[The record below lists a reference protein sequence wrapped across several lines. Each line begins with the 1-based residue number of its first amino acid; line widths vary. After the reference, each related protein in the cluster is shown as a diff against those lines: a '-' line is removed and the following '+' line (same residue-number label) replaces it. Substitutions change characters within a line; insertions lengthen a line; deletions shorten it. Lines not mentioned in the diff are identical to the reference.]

1 MKNGKAPKE
10 KTGETLNERILEAD
24 IAPINQEDERRMEAH
39 DTLAIMLNNMGG
51 DETGT
56 AKLDKAYN
64 DLASLLTDWPEG
76 SSHISQMSQA
86 MSQLA
91 GDQAENMTASE
102 VKEKIESVLEY
113 INDFKKIIEIFSTAN
128 DERKPSYQVD
138 LAKHT
143 PSIKDTINSLERNDN
158 QMITAEQAYSTIIEH
173 EWQHLALSRA
183 LSIVVSD
190 DYYCDVAIFKGFVE
204 EAKPAIK
211 YLDSDSIDKLY
222 EEIIYMV
229 THKKDPYIINDEE
242 IEKVRNSFSL
252 GDDKAEQLKKDLKK
266 MLIRYKTTS
275 IKNESTEKSLKRWYK
290 KMVKEYITTSADEK
304 INSEKYEVPTDKTE
318 QAFKLLSP
326 EGLFNIDKGN
336 SVPVI
341 VPMQVTYNGKPTIIT
356 AKEEDFALLV
366 STLYNRARIQ
376 GKAKKGYFIIT
387 FNDLAAHYYGH
398 LDDPNYKLKVRE
410 MKEIEDMIEKGR
422 FTRVIAD
429 ITQEAARYF
438 SRDNKKKYGYRKGGS
453 VTIDGTLISG
463 DVITAKAPNGFEVKA
478 LRIRGESAYFEYCRD
493 TRGLLSYPGYL
504 RKMIVQGKM
513 KKINGVYQAGARTRK
528 PKYYDDFY
536 YALLRD
542 VTLRKEGRLR
552 TDRIS
557 IEEEKPGMKLNIYQ
571 RAGVPAPSEAEKHGM
586 KKKQLM
592 RNYREAIELG
602 LDNLQAHKYIRGYK
616 SYYKKG
622 THSIA
627 GYEIE
632 FYKADQSKREEA
644 RKAAKKKK

>member
-1 MKNGKAPKE
+1 
-10 KTGETLNERILEAD
+10 
-24 IAPINQEDERRMEAH
+24 
-39 DTLAIMLNNMGG
+39 
-51 DETGT
+51 
-56 AKLDKAYN
+56 
-64 DLASLLTDWPEG
+64 
-76 SSHISQMSQA
+76 
-86 MSQLA
+86 
-91 GDQAENMTASE
+91 
-102 VKEKIESVLEY
+102 
-113 INDFKKIIEIFSTAN
+113 
-128 DERKPSYQVD
+128 
-138 LAKHT
+138 
-143 PSIKDTINSLERNDN
+143 
-158 QMITAEQAYSTIIEH
+158 
-173 EWQHLALSRA
+173 
-183 LSIVVSD
+183 
-190 DYYCDVAIFKGFVE
+190 
-204 EAKPAIK
+204 
-211 YLDSDSIDKLY
+211 
-222 EEIIYMV
+222 MV

-242 IEKVRNSFSL
+242 IEKVRNIFSL

-275 IKNESTEKSLKRWYK
+275 IENESTEKSLKRWYK
-290 KMVKEYITTSADEK
+290 KTVKEYSMNRADEK

-326 EGLFNIDKGN
+326 EGRFNITKSN

-398 LDDPNYKLKVRE
+398 LDDPNYKLKARE
-410 MKEIEDMIEKGR
+410 TKEIEDMIEKGR

-429 ITQEAARYF
+429 ITDEATRYF
-438 SRDNKKKYGYRKGGS
+438 SKDNKKKYGYKKGGS
-453 VTIDGTLISG
+453 VTIDGTLIAG

-493 TRGLLSYPGYL
+493 THGLLSYPREL

-513 KKINGVYQAGARTRK
+513 KKINGVYRAGARTRK

-536 YALLRD
+536 PVLIKD
-542 VTLRKEGRLR
+542 ITLRKEGRLR

-571 RAGVPAPSEAEKHGM
+571 RAGVPAPSEAENYGM
-586 KKKQLM
+586 KKIQLM
-592 RNYREAIELG
+592 RNYREAIEMG
-602 LDNLQAHKYIRGYK
+602 LDNLKAHKYIKNYDIYHK
-616 SYYKKG
+616 PG

-632 FYKADQSKREEA
+632 FYKADQDKRKEA